1 MTACHGDN
9 LARGRG
15 DVHSRGCWSRCWSL
29 VTTAADRA
37 ELEHPPIAFS
47 TRILAVANRRAV
59 THPCLLTALS
69 RHVLDD
75 SHSLPPRFISDRI
88 CFSPLHLGLV
98 LVSAHPMPATID
110 KTRHCDQ

>member
-1 MTACHGDN
+1 MIWERAGV
-9 LARGRG
+9 LGRWG
-15 DVHSRGCWSRCWSL
+15 AGVPPSVL
-29 VTTAADRA
+29 Q
-37 ELEHPPIAFS
+37 LEHPPIAFS